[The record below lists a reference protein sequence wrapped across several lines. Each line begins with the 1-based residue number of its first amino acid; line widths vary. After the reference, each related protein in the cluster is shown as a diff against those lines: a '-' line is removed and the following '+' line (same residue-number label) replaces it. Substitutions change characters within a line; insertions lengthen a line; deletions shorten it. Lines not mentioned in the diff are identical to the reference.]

1 LPPLASPV
9 FIALALS
16 PFAVS
21 PGRAQGDRSM
31 RNHGEASA
39 GSRASNGRGVH
50 RILLFCFQ
58 FPTTLACEPV
68 TRRDAV
74 LEPAVAAQGPA
85 GPARR
90 ARRRIQP
97 EEVKSMSNSIVAVYE
112 SEGQVKN
119 AIDDLIATGI
129 PQDEIRSDHDQHR
142 ISVVA
147 ADTARPEIVEILK
160 RHQPTEI
167 SD

>member
-1 LPPLASPV
+1 
-9 FIALALS
+9 
-16 PFAVS
+16 
-21 PGRAQGDRSM
+21 
-31 RNHGEASA
+31 
-39 GSRASNGRGVH
+39 
-50 RILLFCFQ
+50 
-58 FPTTLACEPV
+58 
-68 TRRDAV
+68 
-74 LEPAVAAQGPA
+74 
-85 GPARR
+85 
-90 ARRRIQP
+90 
-97 EEVKSMSNSIVAVYE
+97 MSNSIVAVYE